1 MSCGVTDQR
10 ATDSSGDGR
19 RAPAA
24 ATAANRNTDSDTDS
38 EADSEAESK
47 GASDDQPERRSRLDE
62 ITRQADEQV
71 ESDKAKQKQDKQDA
85 REQKKAERAERRQ
98 AKKDDKDEKAEKQ
111 GEKSKGKGGKP
122 DQGLGGQVSAGV
134 SAVRNRIASI
144 VWLIA
149 VLCSVILAIG
159 ALLAALS
166 DNINESN
173 PVVEFINET
182 AQALDGPFGNIIT
195 FEGRDDRT
203 KEVLVNWGLAALA
216 YLIVGRI
223 LDRLIRT

>member
-1 MSCGVTDQR
+1 MTDQK
-10 ATDSSGDGR
+10 ATDAPGDGR

-24 ATAANRNTDSDTDS
+24 ATTAGRDSDRDTDS
-38 EADSEAESK
+38 EADSK
-47 GASDDQPERRSRLDE
+47 GASDTQPERKGGRLDE
-62 ITRQADEQV
+62 ITRQADEQ
-71 ESDKAKQKQDKQDA
+71 QDKQDA
-85 REQKKAERAERRQ
+85 REQKKTERAERRQ
-98 AKKDDKDEKAEKQ
+98 AKKDDKAGKDDKKREKP
-111 GEKSKGKGGKP
+111 KGKGGKQ

-134 SAVRNRIASI
+134 SAVRNRIASV

-149 VLCSVILAIG
+149 VLCAVILAIG

-182 AQALDGPFGNIIT
+182 AGALDGPFGNIIT
-195 FEGRDDRT
+195 FEARDDRT
-203 KEVLVNWGLAALA
+203 KDVLVNWGLAALA

>member
-1 MSCGVTDQR
+1 MTDQR
-10 ATDSSGDGR
+10 ATDSPGAGR

-24 ATAANRNTDSDTDS
+24 ATAADRDTHR
-38 EADSEAESK
+38 A
-47 GASDDQPERRSRLDE
+47 GASGDDQPERTGSRLDE

-71 ESDKAKQKQDKQDA
+71 ESDK
-85 REQKKAERAERRQ
+85 
-98 AKKDDKDEKAEKQ
+98 DEKAEKK
-111 GEKSKGKGGKP
+111 GDKPKGKGGK

-134 SAVRNRIASI
+134 STVRNRIASI

-149 VLCSVILAIG
+149 VLCAVILAIG

-182 AQALDGPFGNIIT
+182 AEALDGPFGNIIT

-203 KEVLVNWGLAALA
+203 KEILVNWGLAALA

>member
-1 MSCGVTDQR
+1 MTDQK
-10 ATDSSGDGR
+10 ATDSPGNGR

-24 ATAANRNTDSDTDS
+24 ATAADRDTDRNTDSG
-38 EADSEAESK
+38 A
-47 GASDDQPERRSRLDE
+47 ASDDQPERKSRLNE

-85 REQKKAERAERRQ
+85 REQKKTERAERRE
-98 AKKDDKDEKAEKQ
+98 AKKSGKAEKADKQ
-111 GEKSKGKGGKP
+111 GDKPKGKGGKP

-149 VLCSVILAIG
+149 VLCAVILAIG

-173 PVVEFINET
+173 PVVEFVNET
-182 AQALDGPFGNIIT
+182 AGALDGPFGNIIT
-195 FEGRDDRT
+195 FDGRDDRT
-203 KEVLVNWGLAALA
+203 KEVLVDWGLAALA

>member
-1 MSCGVTDQR
+1 MSCGVTDQK
-10 ATDSSGDGR
+10 ATDGDTR
-19 RAPAA
+19 R
-24 ATAANRNTDSDTDS
+24 DTDS
-38 EADSEAESK
+38 GADSM
-47 GASDDQPERRSRLDE
+47 GASDDQPQRRSRLDE

-71 ESDKAKQKQDKQDA
+71 DSDKAKQKQDKQEA
-85 REQKKAERAERRQ
+85 REQKKAERAERRA
-98 AKKDDKDEKAEKQ
+98 AKKADKDEKAEK
-111 GEKSKGKGGKP
+111 GDKPKGKGGK

-149 VLCSVILAIG
+149 VLCAVILAIG

-182 AQALDGPFGNIIT
+182 AEALDGPFGNIIT

>member
-1 MSCGVTDQR
+1 MSCGVTDQK

-19 RAPAA
+19 RTPAA
-24 ATAANRNTDSDTDS
+24 VTAANRDTDSDT
-38 EADSEAESK
+38 EAESK
-47 GASDDQPERRSRLDE
+47 GASDDRPERRSRLDE
-62 ITRQADEQV
+62 VTRQADEQV

-85 REQKKAERAERRQ
+85 REQKKAERAERRE
-98 AKKDDKDEKAEKQ
+98 AKLADKDDKTDKK
-111 GEKSKGKGGKP
+111 GDKPKGKGGK

-134 SAVRNRIASI
+134 STVRNRIASI

-149 VLCSVILAIG
+149 VLCAVILAIG

-166 DNINESN
+166 DNFNESN

-182 AQALDGPFGNIIT
+182 AEALDGPFGNIIT
-195 FEGRDDRT
+195 FEGRDDQT

>member
-1 MSCGVTDQR
+1 MSCGVTDQK

-19 RAPAA
+19 RTPAA
-24 ATAANRNTDSDTDS
+24 VTAANRDTDSDT
-38 EADSEAESK
+38 EAESK
-47 GASDDQPERRSRLDE
+47 GASDDRPERRSRLDE
-62 ITRQADEQV
+62 VTRQADEQV
-71 ESDKAKQKQDKQDA
+71 ESDKARQKQDKQDA

-98 AKKDDKDEKAEKQ
+98 AKKDDKDEKAEQKP
-111 GEKSKGKGGKP
+111 KGKGGKP
-122 DQGLGGQVSAGV
+122 DQELGGQVSAGV

-149 VLCSVILAIG
+149 VLCAVILAIG

-166 DNINESN
+166 DSINESN

-182 AQALDGPFGNIIT
+182 AEALDGPFGNIIT

-203 KEVLVNWGLAALA
+203 KEILVNWGLAALA
-216 YLIVGRI
+216 YLIVGRV

>member
-1 MSCGVTDQR
+1 MSGGVTDQR

-24 ATAANRNTDSDTDS
+24 VTAANRDTDSDT
-38 EADSEAESK
+38 APEAESK
-47 GASDDQPERRSRLDE
+47 GASDDQPQRRSRLDE
-62 ITRQADEQV
+62 VTRQADEQV

-98 AKKDDKDEKAEKQ
+98 AKKDDKDEKAEQKP
-111 GEKSKGKGGKP
+111 KGKGGKS
-122 DQGLGGQVSAGV
+122 DQELGGQVSAGV

-144 VWLIA
+144 VWLIV
-149 VLCSVILAIG
+149 VLCAVILAIG

-166 DNINESN
+166 DSINESN

-182 AQALDGPFGNIIT
+182 AEALDGPFGNIIT
-195 FEGRDDRT
+195 FDGIDDLT
-203 KEVLVNWGLAALA
+203 K
-216 YLIVGRI
+216 
-223 LDRLIRT
+223 